1 MKNIFRDNS
10 FFLLPYLLFLIWGS
24 ILFGL
29 YDKAQ
34 IHLLLNSFH
43 NSFGDAVFPYVT
55 YLGDGTTVVIAFILL
70 MFVKYR
76 FAFLLALS
84 NLFSAGVTQLL
95 KHTLFAD
102 VVRPKEYFKNMLD
115 IHYVEGVENYLYNSF
130 PSGHTTAAFTTFFC
144 FALMTENK
152 LIKLFMFL
160 AALIIGF
167 SRIYLSQHFLQD
179 VYAGS
184 LIGVSVSLLVYSFAQ
199 NNKKLNS
206 AFWMDKSLY
215 RRD

>member
-1 MKNIFRDNS
+1 M
-10 FFLLPYLLFLIWGS
+10 
-24 ILFGL
+24 FGM

-43 NSFGDAVFPYVT
+43 NAFGDTVFPYIT
-55 YLGDGTTVVIAFILL
+55 YIGDGVTVVIAVILL
-70 MFVKYR
+70 LLVKYR
-76 FAFLLALS
+76 FALLLAVANVL
-84 NLFSAGVTQLL
+84 SAGLTQLL
-95 KHTLFAD
+95 KHTIFAD

-152 LIKLFMFL
+152 FLKTLMFFI
-160 AALIIGF
+160 ALTIGF

-184 LIGVSVSLLVYSFAQ
+184 LIGVSVSMLVYSFIQ
-199 NNKKLNS
+199 NNKKLNAS
-206 AFWMDKSLY
+206 AWIDKSLY
-215 RRD
+215 KRD

>member
-1 MKNIFRDNS
+1 M
-10 FFLLPYLLFLIWGS
+10 
-24 ILFGL
+24 FGM

-34 IHLLLNSFH
+34 IHLLLNSVH
-43 NSFGDAVFPYVT
+43 NALGDAVFPYIT
-55 YLGDGTTVVIAFILL
+55 YIGDGVTVVIAVILL
-70 MFVKYR
+70 LLVKYR
-76 FAFLLALS
+76 FALLLAVANVL
-84 NLFSAGVTQLL
+84 SAGLTQLL
-95 KHTLFAD
+95 KHTIFAD

-152 LIKLFMFL
+152 VMKTLMFFI
-160 AALIIGF
+160 ALTIGF

-184 LIGVSVSLLVYSFAQ
+184 LIGVSVSILVYSFIQ
-199 NNKKLNS
+199 NNQKLNS
-206 AFWMDKSLY
+206 AKWIDKSLY
-215 RRD
+215 KRD